1 MPNLVLVIGNKAY
14 SSWSLRPWLLMKH
27 AGIAFGEIRVSLY
40 QEGAKQKLLQYSA
53 AGKVPVLKHGEL
65 TIWDS
70 LAICE
75 YLAEKH
81 PEKQLWPA
89 HPAARAHARSVSAEM
104 HSGFTNLR
112 NQMPMNVRREMPGRA
127 RTPEVVAEV
136 ARIEMIWNEC
146 RSRHGAGGPFLFG
159 AFSIADAMYAPVAS
173 RLRTYGVAL
182 TGAAAPYVTAIHA
195 LPAMQEWIAG
205 AHAETEV
212 NPQYES

>member
-14 SSWSLRPWLLMKH
+14 SSWSLRPWLLMRQ
-27 AGIAFGEIRVSLY
+27 AGIAFEELRLSLY
-40 QEGAKQKLLQYSA
+40 TEGAKQKILQYSPT
-53 AGKVPVLKHGEL
+53 GKVPVLRDGGL

-89 HPAARAHARSVSAEM
+89 DVAARALARAISAEM

-112 NQMPMNVRREMPGRA
+112 SQMPMNVRRQIPGRA
-127 RTPEVVAEV
+127 KTPEAVAEI
-136 ARIEMIWNEC
+136 ARIEAIWNDC
-146 RSRHGAGGPFLFG
+146 RSHHGKRGPFLFG
-159 AFSIADAMYAPVAS
+159 AFSIADAMYAPVVS
-173 RLRTYGVAL
+173 RLHTYGVTLPGKA
-182 TGAAAPYVTAIHA
+182 GEYAGAIHA

-205 AHAETEV
+205 AHAEIEV

>member
-1 MPNLVLVIGNKAY
+1 MPNPFLVIGNKAY
-14 SSWSLRPWLLMKH
+14 SSWSLRPWLLMRQ
-27 AGIAFGEIRVSLY
+27 AGIAFDEIRVSLY
-40 QEGAKQKLLQYSA
+40 REGSKQKLLQYSA
-53 AGKVPVLKHGEL
+53 SGRVPVLRHGSV

-75 YLAEKH
+75 YLAEQY

-89 HPAARAHARSVSAEM
+89 ETAARAHARSISAEM
-104 HSGFTNLR
+104 HSGFANLR
-112 NQMPMNVRREMPGRA
+112 GQMPMNARREIPGRA

-136 ARIEMIWNEC
+136 ARIEAIWNDC
-146 RSRHGAGGPFLFG
+146 RARHGGRGPFLFG
-159 AFSIADAMYAPVAS
+159 AFSIADAMYAPVVS
-173 RLRTYGVAL
+173 RLRTYGVILAEEA
-182 TGAAAPYVTAIHA
+182 GEYAASIHA